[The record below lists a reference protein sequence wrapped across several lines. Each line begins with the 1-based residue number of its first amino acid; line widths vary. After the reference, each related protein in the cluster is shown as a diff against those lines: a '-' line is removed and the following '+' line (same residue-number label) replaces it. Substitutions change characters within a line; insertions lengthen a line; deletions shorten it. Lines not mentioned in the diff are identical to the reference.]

1 MTPSTSI
8 EALLETPYGVCAIS
22 HSLDVQK
29 IIASVQDES
38 AGATAVFIG
47 AL

>member
-1 MTPSTSI
+1 MNPSASV